1 MVLGSHARVM
11 PAIVFQGDS
20 DNIVAPANAPLIVN
34 EWQVPDN
41 YASGGSATGSIP
53 TSPASVSNGVSPG
66 GQSYTVTK
74 YDDGQGNDLIDY
86 WLVHGM
92 NHAWSGG
99 SSSESYADPSGPNET
114 AAMYTFFAAHP
125 LP

>member
-1 MVLGSHARVM
+1 MMARVM

-20 DNIVAPANAPLIVN
+20 DDIVAPANAPLIVN
-34 EWQVPDN
+34 EWQVTDN

-74 YDDGQGNDLIDY
+74 YDDGRGNDLIDY